1 MKHLNTYIQNSHKKG
16 IHSKYF
22 GIRNIWQLETD
33 ATIPLPFL
41 PLQAFPPGL
50 TSLTPR
56 QPAKY
61 LNLFASFFSL
71 FLGKVKV
78 FLVAL
83 SSSLSRDYY
92 KHLSGPLLVFGVA
105 WLSQAFCCSNIAAK
119 ISVNLCL
126 ECDLMKM
133 PPLSNNLCFCW
144 NIVLVFLWVWD
155 KREIACMPSGF
166 ILLTNSF
173 AVHKRSLAK
182 FCNYLLLY
190 SFSRAA
196 CGLWAQKV
204 SSSICFIFSQCL
216 LFTLCV
222 LCVFEFVRL
231 VCLGRFH
238 FKQNR
243 NQSLAEEILTG
254 GFEKPLF

>member
-1 MKHLNTYIQNSHKKG
+1 M
-16 IHSKYF
+16 
-22 GIRNIWQLETD
+22 
-33 ATIPLPFL
+33 
-41 PLQAFPPGL
+41 
-50 TSLTPR
+50 
-56 QPAKY
+56 
-61 LNLFASFFSL
+61 
-71 FLGKVKV
+71 KV
-78 FLVAL
+78 FFEDIIIIIK
-83 SSSLSRDYY
+83 RCY
-92 KHLSGPLLVFGVA
+92 KHLGWPLLVFVEA
-105 WLSQAFCCSNIAAK
+105 RLSQALCCSNIAAK
-119 ISVNLCL
+119 IFVNLCFW
-126 ECDLMKM
+126 CDLMKM
-133 PPLSNNLCFCW
+133 LPLSNNFCFWW
-144 NIVLVFLWVWD
+144 NMVLVFAGSG
-155 KREIACMPSGF
+155 KIACMPSGF